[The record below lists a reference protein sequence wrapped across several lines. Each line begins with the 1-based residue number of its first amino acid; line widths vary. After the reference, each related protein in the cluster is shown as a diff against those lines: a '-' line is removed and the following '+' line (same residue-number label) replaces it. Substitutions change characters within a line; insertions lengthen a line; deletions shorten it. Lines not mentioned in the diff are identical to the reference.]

1 MSYKLICLDVD
12 GTLLNDEKRV
22 PDPVK
27 ESLKKAHDMGIR
39 IALQGRIFLWERN
52 ASTADACPMRQPGR
66 LRKAFWQT
74 GIFLCGFSRGED
86 GM

>member
-27 ESLKKAHDMGIR
+27 ESLKKAQK
-39 IALQGRIFLWERN
+39 L
-52 ASTADACPMRQPGR
+52 RQEGKKAV
-66 LRKAFWQT
+66 LRPKT
-74 GIFLCGFSRGED
+74 
-86 GM
+86 